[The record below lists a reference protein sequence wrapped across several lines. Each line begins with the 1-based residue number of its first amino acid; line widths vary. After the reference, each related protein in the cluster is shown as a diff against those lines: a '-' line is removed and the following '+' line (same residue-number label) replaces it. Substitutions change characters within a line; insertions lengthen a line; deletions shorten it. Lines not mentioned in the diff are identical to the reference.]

1 MQRYQIFEYG
11 REMAAFSN
19 FFVNLSGYLV
29 EEIPTGSAPAHDAL
43 AVVGSEKV
51 AKRWRPSSDLF
62 YTGNRRKFAIF
73 ETSDFKKLY
82 GGYCPRIIGGV
93 VVVPVRDSEE
103 ARQIAL
109 NRNAWLIGIV
119 DGSLSLS
126 AFLSKYNK

>member
-1 MQRYQIFEYG
+1 MKRYQIFEYG
-11 REMAAFSN
+11 REMASGSN

-29 EEIPTGSAPAHDAL
+29 EELDPGTKPASDAL
-43 AVVGSEKV
+43 AVVSSEKV

-62 YTGNRRKFAIF
+62 YMGICRKFAIF

-93 VVVPVRDSEE
+93 VVVPVRNSDE

-109 NRNAWLIGIV
+109 NRNAWLIGLV